1 MLNFSSR
8 YPGDLSPNDLFLAIE
23 AQKDSLIDLS
33 AFNPTVV
40 GLPYPPG
47 LQDLRLSIGPY
58 EPTPQGLGATRDAVA
73 REYQRQ
79 GLALTPDDL
88 FLTTGTSEAYAL
100 VMKLMADPG
109 QGVLFPTPGY
119 PLLAHLSQAEGL
131 QPMGYPLIAKP
142 GWPLD
147 RQALESVP
155 ADQAKVL
162 VAITPHFPTGT
173 YLSPSDLKFL
183 DTLCAQN
190 QWALVLD
197 EVFWDYGWTGKP
209 KRVSFEPQALT
220 FTLGGLS
227 KSCGLP
233 QMKCSWMGL
242 RGPNPL
248 VARAKERLEFLA
260 DQNLSVGTPVQ
271 QALTE
276 LLRIGGEFRESIL
289 ARVLGN
295 RGRLE
300 RALAKL
306 GSGWRLWP
314 SEGGWSA
321 LVQQLD
327 PALGDEAM
335 ARRLLDRGVWALPG
349 AYFDFPVDGFWVI
362 SLLGEPGSYEKGLD
376 RLIQAWGKAG

>member
-8 YPGDLSPNDLFLAIE
+8 YPEDLSPNELFQAIE
-23 AQKDSLIDLS
+23 SQKDSLIDLS
-33 AFNPTVV
+33 SSNPTVV
-40 GLPYPPG
+40 GLPYPSG
-47 LQDLRLSIGPY
+47 LKDLRISIGPY
-58 EPTPQGLGATRDAVA
+58 EPDPQGLRPSREAVA
-73 REYQRQ
+73 LEYQRQ
-79 GLALTPDDL
+79 GQTQSPDDL
-88 FLTTGTSEAYAL
+88 FLTSGTSEAYSL

-147 RQALESVP
+147 RQALESIP
-155 ADQAKVL
+155 QDQARVL

-183 DTLCAQN
+183 DSLCAKN

-233 QMKCSWMGL
+233 QLKCSWMGL
-242 RGPNPL
+242 RGPTRL
-248 VARAKERLEFLA
+248 VAQAKERLEFSADLA
-260 DQNLSVGTPVQ
+260 LSVGSPV
-271 QALTE
+271 LLSLPD
-276 LLRIGGEFRESIL
+276 LLRMGGDVREAIL
-289 ARVLGN
+289 TRVLEN
-295 RGRLE
+295 KGRLD
-300 RALAKL
+300 RALAPL
-306 GSGWRLWP
+306 GSQWRLWP

-321 LVQQLD
+321 LVQQVD
-327 PALGDEAM
+327 PALGDELM

-349 AYFDFPVDGFWVI
+349 AFFDFPVDGFWVI
-362 SLLGEPGSYEKGLD
+362 SLLGEPGTYEKGLD
-376 RLIQAWGKAG
+376 RLIQAWGNAG